1 MEFFQYLSLVRF
13 KGLIPLLK
21 NYSNKNVSIILD
33 LEDSAQDLFSR
44 KRTENLKRICQKG
57 LIHIARKK
65 INVKNKIFIR
75 INKVDTKVFDED
87 IKAIKA
93 SVRYGLKIEGIFVP
107 KIDNF
112 SQLNKVY
119 NILKKNCSI
128 KLVPIIETK
137 RGLKNLESIIKKDK
151 NRIISYVH
159 YGHFDYCLDQNL
171 WPFPEPYHREYW
183 KIISHIVQVLKSY
196 EYKFVQTPFPLIKNY
211 SIYWSSV
218 KYLKEILK
226 VSKFGMSLVSYD
238 EKFFIKPK
246 KIKKLKIKSI
256 SKNNNFKIKFAKKIC
271 KEYILNKSFK
281 KSFSLS
287 KKRFIAPHQYLAAKQ
302 FLKSNN
308 L

>member
-137 RGLKNLESIIKKDK
+137 RGLKNLESII
-151 NRIISYVH
+151 
-159 YGHFDYCLDQNL
+159 
-171 WPFPEPYHREYW
+171 
-183 KIISHIVQVLKSY
+183 
-196 EYKFVQTPFPLIKNY
+196 
-211 SIYWSSV
+211 
-218 KYLKEILK
+218 
-226 VSKFGMSLVSYD
+226 
-238 EKFFIKPK
+238 
-246 KIKKLKIKSI
+246 
-256 SKNNNFKIKFAKKIC
+256 
-271 KEYILNKSFK
+271 
-281 KSFSLS
+281 
-287 KKRFIAPHQYLAAKQ
+287 
-302 FLKSNN
+302 
-308 L
+308 